1 VPKLRCPSSTPP
13 GSHYVSGVP
22 LCSVTFGTSRIAES
36 TTPSPCCWKPRMP
49 NPRCSGFVPPVS
61 PRIDGPDQIGR
72 SPFAIS
78 TCMCFLHSPTPIRRY
93 PMTTNSCL
101 RSRVNHLAIFARSD
115 DPLGLRKSARLSKS
129 SVLFL
134 CEEISVLPPSSRATS
149 TESIPSVN
157 ERLPLLSFVLDSFRD
172 FLNTPV
178 CTRPSTIPKR

>member
-1 VPKLRCPSSTPP
+1 MVKSQPRGTPTLTSSLVLSISRVLKLRCPSSTPP

-36 TTPSPCCWKPRMP
+36 TTPSPCHWKPRMP

-78 TCMCFLHSPTPIRRY
+78 TCLCFLHSPTPIRRY

-115 DPLGLRKSARLSKS
+115 DPLGFAIRHDY
-129 SVLFL
+129 
-134 CEEISVLPPSSRATS
+134 SSRRFSS
-149 TESIPSVN
+149 TVKRSLSCLPRPV
-157 ERLPLLSFVLDSFRD
+157 RPLLSR
-172 FLNTPV
+172 FLQ
-178 CTRPSTIPKR
+178 